1 MKASFLKIL
10 SLSSGVLLVFSGMVS
25 IFNWFGAIT
34 SVSMILGLAMLI
46 AGAFSMLLALAVRG
60 DIFGAPWLMRDG
72 VLSVVTALLL
82 FSAAAITS
90 ERVTVILAMW
100 SVCCGIGRLF
110 GSFEQKKKKVSG
122 WWIFLLGS
130 LISVILGVVYFY
142 IPAPSD
148 FVGNLFTGLF
158 LVVQGLAFG
167 FLWFEEQSHDAQNAA
182 S

>member
-1 MKASFLKIL
+1 MKVSFLKIL
-10 SLSSGVLLVFSGMVS
+10 SLISGVLLIFSGVVS

-46 AGAFSMLLALAVRG
+46 AGIFSVLLALLVRG
-60 DIFGAPWLMRDG
+60 EIFGAPWLMRDG
-72 VLSVVTALLL
+72 VLSIVTSLLL

-110 GSFEQKKKKVSG
+110 GSFEQRRKRISG

-130 LISVILGVVYFY
+130 LVSVILGVSYFY
-142 IPAPSD
+142 IPSPID
-148 FVGNLFTGLF
+148 FLSNLFTGLF
-158 LVVQGLAFG
+158 LAVQGLAFG
-167 FLWFEEQSHDAQNAA
+167 FLWFEEQAQEDEPVKK
-182 S
+182 

>member
-10 SLSSGVLLVFSGMVS
+10 SLISGVLLVFSGMVS

-90 ERVTVILAMW
+90 ERVTVILAM
-100 SVCCGIGRLF
+100 L
-110 GSFEQKKKKVSG
+110 
-122 WWIFLLGS
+122 S
-130 LISVILGVVYFY
+130 LIHI
-142 IPAPSD
+142 
-148 FVGNLFTGLF
+148 
-158 LVVQGLAFG
+158 
-167 FLWFEEQSHDAQNAA
+167 
-182 S
+182 

>member
-10 SLSSGVLLVFSGMVS
+10 SLISGVLLVFSGIVS

-90 ERVTVILAMW
+90 
-100 SVCCGIGRLF
+100 GRSRRWKLWR
-110 GSFEQKKKKVSG
+110 SP
-122 WWIFLLGS
+122 LGR
-130 LISVILGVVYFY
+130 F
-142 IPAPSD
+142 
-148 FVGNLFTGLF
+148 
-158 LVVQGLAFG
+158 
-167 FLWFEEQSHDAQNAA
+167 
-182 S
+182 

>member
-10 SLSSGVLLVFSGMVS
+10 SLISGVLLVFSGIVS

-90 ERVTVILAMW
+90 GRVTVILAMW

-122 WWIFLLGS
+122 WWIFLLG
-130 LISVILGVVYFY
+130 VVYFY

-158 LVVQGLAFG
+158 LAVQGLAFG
-167 FLWFEEQSHDAQNAA
+167 FLWFEEQSHDAQNSA